1 MRRTWIAGMVMA
13 ICGAV
18 TAQER
23 AIVAQPKLDAA
34 AVQFE
39 SVLRQALG
47 SLGRAGSYSVE
58 VDSTWGA
65 VGEAQGN
72 QGGSRSRLIAQGG
85 KYRVEV
91 QSKSATSPDLVCAN
105 DGAQVVTYFP
115 ARKLYSRH
123 AANSPE
129 ASLPANKMLM
139 MSLQGSALDIILQ
152 PDVLQFVNTQASGL
166 TDGGDSVVDGKK
178 AHHFE
183 LVWSGAKVGL
193 DFAAD
198 GEPLL
203 LQFTR
208 TTVVPT
214 GMDQQHYQMVCN
226 AKFKWRLGE
235 RASEN
240 VFALAV
246 PQDARRVNEIYEAL
260 AGDETSAL
268 VNKPLPKLT
277 LAKLDGEDF
286 PVGAAADKKATVLI
300 FWATWCAA
308 SVENMPAVGQFVSG
322 FKDRGVAF
330 YAVNVGEAPGEVRR
344 FTAKQPLVSSIVLD
358 PHGSLSSA
366 LRINEL
372 PAVVI
377 VAPDNTIRAILHGN
391 PKELQGELA
400 SQLQPLL
407 AGGAGNTARRPGE
420 AGRAK

>member
-1 MRRTWIAGMVMA
+1 
-13 ICGAV
+13 
-18 TAQER
+18 
-23 AIVAQPKLDAA
+23 
-34 AVQFE
+34 
-39 SVLRQALG
+39 
-47 SLGRAGSYSVE
+47 
-58 VDSTWGA
+58 
-65 VGEAQGN
+65 
-72 QGGSRSRLIAQGG
+72 
-85 KYRVEV
+85 
-91 QSKSATSPDLVCAN
+91 
-105 DGAQVVTYFP
+105 
-115 ARKLYSRH
+115 
-123 AANSPE
+123 
-129 ASLPANKMLM
+129 MLM

-183 LVWSGAKVGL
+183 LMWSGAKVGL
-193 DFAAD
+193 DFAAE

-235 RASEN
+235 RANEN

-268 VNKPLPKLT
+268 VNKPLPKMT

-286 PVGAAADKKATVLI
+286 LVGAAADKKATVLI

-308 SVENMPAVGQFVSG
+308 SVENMPAVGQFVNS

-330 YAVNVGEAPGEVRR
+330 YAVNVGESPGEVRR

-358 PHGSLSSA
+358 PRGSLSSA

-377 VAPDNTIRAILHGN
+377 VAPDNTVRAILHGN

-400 SQLQPLL
+400 SQLQSLL
-407 AGGAGNTARRPGE
+407 TGGAGSTARRPGE